1 MAVQLSKG
9 GNINLSKAAPGLTEV
24 TIGLGWDTR
33 ATDGAAF
40 DLDASAFLLKTD
52 GKTRTDADMI
62 FYGQKASADGS
73 VTHGGDNVTGD
84 GAGDDEKIIVNLAK
98 VPAEVERVAVSVTIY
113 DADSRK
119 QNFGAVNNAYIRVV
133 NNADGSEIARFDL
146 TEDASTETAMVFG
159 EVYRDKSAA
168 GEWKFKA
175 VGQGYAG
182 GLGALATQFGV
193 NVG

>member
-9 GNINLSKAAPGLTEV
+9 GNINLSKAAPGLTEITV
-24 TIGLGWDTR
+24 GLGWDTR

-40 DLDASAFLLKTD
+40 DLDASAFLLKAD

-62 FYGQKASADGS
+62 FYGQKTSADGS
-73 VTHGGDNVTGD
+73 VAHGGDNLTGD
-84 GAGDDEKIIVNLAK
+84 GAGDDEKVIVSLAK
-98 VPAEVERVAVSVTIY
+98 VPAEVERIAVTVTIY
-113 DADSRK
+113 DADARK
-119 QNFGAVNNAYIRVV
+119 QNFGAVSNAYIRVV
-133 NNADGSEIARFDL
+133 NNADGKEIARYDL

-175 VGQGYAG
+175 VGQGFKG
-182 GLGALATQFGV
+182 GLGALATQYGV